1 VTLCIKV
8 TGHLHVTSA
17 SHPSVCLSPECVKVA
32 ATILSD
38 MDMKADPCKDFYQV
52 SDVFVTFCDEKNR
65 VGFNPSYS
73 EFQGFRS

>member
-1 VTLCIKV
+1 MLYFPFKV
-8 TGHLHVTSA
+8 SGNLHVTSA

-52 SDVFVTFCDEKNR
+52 TYWGLYKTK
-65 VGFNPSYS
+65 
-73 EFQGFRS
+73 